1 MDITPRTPQVDT
13 AEAAELFEKL
23 PAADQAAIVDLMRA
37 FLRNRKLI
45 PLCFKIALA
54 VCRDLILVSTVT
66 LRWVIGLYQN

>member
-37 FLRNRKLI
+37 LLAEPKTDT
-45 PLCFKIALA
+45 ALLQDR
-54 VCRDLILVSTVT
+54 V
-66 LRWVIGLYQN
+66 GGMP